1 MNGHMKEAFSRM
13 KPLCDLIMV
22 NPSPE
27 HVSTFAAMV
36 CELKKDLLQ
45 ELQQYMLFPFITH
58 IQSKEIVGKYELQR
72 LLIDGMK
79 VVLQRVRIFSFE
91 MCMKIE
97 MGLLGLVFEKPKP
110 GMIADVPEELKLS
123 VIQCL
128 TILMLNVDHP
138 TRVKLVQTQVPMLAQ
153 AIFVSVHLAKL
164 EKLRVLRL
172 AAINC
177 LCAHTASHPQLTDKD
192 CHITDPVLETAV
204 VNMMSCILPGVMA
217 ALQDVATCT
226 DNPGHAIVV
235 AALNATHR
243 VLCLTMH
250 NKHLPKKDIITADDF
265 VSMLSDR
272 AMTDKDVSNIIR
284 DVTLSAII
292 ASRDYHSLAEFIR
305 SGRDLEATSPN
316 VPTNKR
322 DKGKGSRAKN
332 KRYNNGNNT
341 RDGNHNRDDNVERA
355 SATFKNSGL
364 APKDIPKRTPEWYAM
379 AGDKLTM
386 VVKSLVPLV
395 THEHYKVR
403 KELAVLCYRIVS
415 ECSSTMQLS
424 LTMALDVLISLS
436 NDPYKEVSEYASN
449 AINSFFSSQSETSK
463 MEAID
468 SMCENFFTTLNCLPR
483 ILNNIDSNRKLSALY
498 LLQGYLRVLC
508 GGRPQR
514 LTGALCASDGYDRLC
529 DALLCAASHHSRHDL
544 LVRHSTRDVSSPA
557 PLDGPWRRL
566 RHLDTRECELKLQEV
581 CQKLGE
587 AECAELFLDRLL
599 ELFHERRTCEL
610 VYVINFVG
618 SAPNSSPNLAKRI
631 IAAYTEEDVWYQ
643 PLEVGSADAPL
654 EPADT
659 LDADVYNPR
668 AWTKDSVPGLYEGA
682 TEIRYT
688 DISLSQPR
696 IKHVE
701 PNTCAS
707 LAEAQ
712 RNMAFCCL
720 VTEGLGLMARRLK
733 RDYQPYL
740 LKTLC
745 LILERV
751 GSQYQYLHEAGLMA
765 INSVAFAF
773 DHEKVADLIA
783 ENADYFTSQISSRL
797 KRAWNTESALQ
808 ILSVVMEYS
817 DESILDCLYGIVE
830 DVLVQSCDKYYESY
844 LSSYL
849 QVFETFIKCI
859 RNWFPEETKPQT
871 IQGVDLEIDVIKET
885 IDFANNTEEVER
897 LMNTEEF
904 EAQSG
909 RSVEEMYKEDLK
921 RREEDI
927 LDYDDTVEYGSEV
940 DPQHIQV
947 TVTILR
953 RCVHFVPS
961 QRDTALQALRVLAGG
976 LPALR
981 ARPHALLPL
990 AHALWPALAARV
1002 RGGAPA
1008 ELRAALHVLL
1018 ALSALARD
1026 FLRARAV
1033 RDVLP
1038 HLYKY
1043 LRRTANDSHLKDTGS
1058 AYRVSQAYYLQVAIL
1073 TSMSNFVID
1082 LMLDGE
1088 NLDDAMSCAQIYL
1101 SKNQPKPLQMLAVKF
1116 FKDIL
1121 NYNYGAAWNHLRKLC
1136 ANDCVLQPPHTKYI
1150 RLEPIVGTPYET
1162 INTNYDTNV
1171 KLIFYVHK

>member
-27 HVSTFAAMV
+27 HISTFAAMV

-128 TILMLNVDHP
+128 TMLMLNVDHP

-250 NKHLPKKDIITADDF
+250 NKHLPKKDNITADDF

-272 AMTDKDVSNIIR
+272 AMTDKDVSR
-284 DVTLSAII
+284 
-292 ASRDYHSLAEFIR
+292 
-305 SGRDLEATSPN
+305 
-316 VPTNKR
+316 
-322 DKGKGSRAKN
+322 
-332 KRYNNGNNT
+332 
-341 RDGNHNRDDNVERA
+341 
-355 SATFKNSGL
+355 L

-463 MEAID
+463 TEAID

-498 LLQGYLRVLC
+498 LLLGYLRVLC

-544 LVRHSTRDVSSPA
+544 LVRHSARDISSPI
-557 PLDGPWRRL
+557 PSDGPWRRL
-566 RHLDTRECELKLQEV
+566 RHLDTRECELKLQEI

-599 ELFHERRTCEL
+599 ELFYERRTCEL

-618 SAPNSSPNLAKRI
+618 SAPNSSAQLAKRI
-631 IAAYTEEDVWYQ
+631 ISAYTEEDVWYR
-643 PLEVGSADAPL
+643 PLELGDG
-654 EPADT
+654 EPPARDT
-659 LDADVYNPR
+659 LDRDVYDPR
-668 AWTKDSVPGLYEGA
+668 AWTRDCVPGLFEGA
-682 TEIRYT
+682 TETRYT
-688 DISLSQPR
+688 DISLCHPR
-696 IKHVE
+696 MKYVE

-707 LAEAQ
+707 LSDAQ

-733 RDYQPYL
+733 REYQPYL

-765 INSVAFAF
+765 INNVAFAF

-783 ENADYFTSQISSRL
+783 ENADYFTSQITSRL

-817 DESILDCLYGIVE
+817 DQSILDCLYGIVE
-830 DVLVQSCDKYYESY
+830 DVLVQSCDEYYDSY

-859 RNWFPEETKPQT
+859 RNWFPDEIKPQPF
-871 IQGVDLEIDVIKET
+871 QGLDLEYIDVIKET

-904 EAQSG
+904 EERAG
-909 RSVEEMYKEDLK
+909 RTVEEMYQEDLK

-940 DPQHIQV
+940 DPQYIQV
-947 TVTILR
+947 TVTILK
-953 RCVHFVPS
+953 RCVHFVSSAPPTS
-961 QRDTALQALRVLAGG
+961 LQALRVLASG

-981 ARPHALLPL
+981 AREHALLPL

-1002 RGGAPA
+1002 RDGGPA
-1008 ELRAALHVLL
+1008 ALRAALSVLL

-1026 FLRARAV
+1026 FIRARAV

-1043 LRRTANDSHLKDTGS
+1043 LRRSANDSHLKDTGS
-1058 AYRVSQAYYLQVAIL
+1058 AYRISQAYYLQVAIM

-1088 NLDDAMSCAQIYL
+1088 HLDDAMSCAQIYL

-1136 ANDCVLQPPHTKYI
+1136 ANDCVLRPPHTKYI
-1150 RLEPIVGTPYET
+1150 RLEPVVGTPYET
-1162 INTNYDTNV
+1162 INTNYDTNI

>member
-272 AMTDKDVSNIIR
+272 AMTDKDVS
-284 DVTLSAII
+284 S
-292 ASRDYHSLAEFIR
+292 
-305 SGRDLEATSPN
+305 
-316 VPTNKR
+316 K
-322 DKGKGSRAKN
+322 
-332 KRYNNGNNT
+332 
-341 RDGNHNRDDNVERA
+341 
-355 SATFKNSGL
+355 GL

>member
-272 AMTDKDVSNIIR
+272 AMTDKDVSR
-284 DVTLSAII
+284 
-292 ASRDYHSLAEFIR
+292 
-305 SGRDLEATSPN
+305 
-316 VPTNKR
+316 
-322 DKGKGSRAKN
+322 
-332 KRYNNGNNT
+332 
-341 RDGNHNRDDNVERA
+341 
-355 SATFKNSGL
+355 L

>member
-128 TILMLNVDHP
+128 TMLMLNVDHP

-250 NKHLPKKDIITADDF
+250 NKHLPKKEVITADDF

-272 AMTDKDVSNIIR
+272 AMTDKDVSR
-284 DVTLSAII
+284 
-292 ASRDYHSLAEFIR
+292 
-305 SGRDLEATSPN
+305 
-316 VPTNKR
+316 
-322 DKGKGSRAKN
+322 
-332 KRYNNGNNT
+332 
-341 RDGNHNRDDNVERA
+341 
-355 SATFKNSGL
+355 L

-449 AINSFFSSQSETSK
+449 AINSFFSSQSETNK

-498 LLQGYLRVLC
+498 LLEGYLRVLC

-544 LVRHSTRDVSSPA
+544 LVRHSTRDISAPV

-643 PLEVGSADAPL
+643 PLEVGSADEPL
-654 EPADT
+654 EPDDT

-696 IKHVE
+696 IKHVD

-773 DHEKVADLIA
+773 DHDKVADLIA
-783 ENADYFTSQISSRL
+783 ENADYFTSQITSRL

-808 ILSVVMEYS
+808 ILTVVMEYS

-859 RNWFPEETKPQT
+859 RKWFPDETTPQT
-871 IQGVDLEIDVIKET
+871 VQGGDMEIDVIKET

-904 EAQSG
+904 EAQAG

-921 RREEDI
+921 RREEEV

-940 DPQHIQV
+940 DPPHIQV
-947 TVTILR
+947 TVTILK
-953 RCVHFVPS
+953 RCVHFVGS
-961 QRDTALQALRVLAGG
+961 ARGTALQALRVLAGG
-976 LPALR
+976 LAALR

-1002 RGGAPA
+1002 RGGAAP
-1008 ELRAALHVLL
+1008 ELRAALPVLL

-1033 RDVLP
+1033 RDALP
-1038 HLYKY
+1038 HLYRY
-1043 LRRTANDSHLKDTGS
+1043 LRRAANDSHLKDTGS
-1058 AYRVSQAYYLQVAIL
+1058 AYRISQAYYLQVAIL

-1136 ANDCVLQPPHTKYI
+1136 ANDSALQPPRTKYV
-1150 RLEPIVGTPYET
+1150 RLEPVAGTPYET
-1162 INTNYDTNV
+1162 PNTNYDTNV

>member
-250 NKHLPKKDIITADDF
+250 NKHLPKKDVITADDF

-272 AMTDKDVSNIIR
+272 AMTDKDVS
-284 DVTLSAII
+284 S
-292 ASRDYHSLAEFIR
+292 
-305 SGRDLEATSPN
+305 
-316 VPTNKR
+316 K
-322 DKGKGSRAKN
+322 
-332 KRYNNGNNT
+332 
-341 RDGNHNRDDNVERA
+341 
-355 SATFKNSGL
+355 GL

-783 ENADYFTSQISSRL
+783 ENADYFTSQITSRL

-830 DVLVQSCDKYYESY
+830 DVLVQSCDKYYENY

-859 RNWFPEETKPQT
+859 RNWFPDETKPQT
-871 IQGVDLEIDVIKET
+871 VQGVDLEIDVIKET

-947 TVTILR
+947 TVTILK

-1038 HLYKY
+1038 HLYRY

-1058 AYRVSQAYYLQVAIL
+1058 AYRLSQAYYLQVAIL

-1150 RLEPIVGTPYET
+1150 RLEPVVGTPYET